1 MTEFERIT
9 ESTETLAAFLA
20 SLPCIEG
27 PWNEAFHERF
37 CNYCPAKDC
46 DNCQYEEYR
55 NNPLW
60 WLKLRDEPSE
70 GTKQAAKKLAALVEE
85 YSALE
90 AGKVLDISLN
100 AAKIL
105 NEEKD
110 IDWAMAISAA
120 QSLKIFERDGQEPE
134 TAVIDLDPAE
144 AERPL
149 TAEEEKTLQKVK
161 PLFRYAIE
169 SGSEPG
175 AITIMP
181 MGENAGITLHGEADI
196 QHFINRLLDLRR
208 NA

>member
-149 TAEEEKTLQKVK
+149 TAEEEKTDRKSVV
-161 PLFRYAIE
+161 
-169 SGSEPG
+169 
-175 AITIMP
+175 
-181 MGENAGITLHGEADI
+181 
-196 QHFINRLLDLRR
+196 
-208 NA
+208 

>member
-37 CNYCPAKDC
+37 CNYCPAK
-46 DNCQYEEYR
+46 
-55 NNPLW
+55 
-60 WLKLRDEPSE
+60 
-70 GTKQAAKKLAALVEE
+70 E

-120 QSLKIFERDGQEPE
+120 QSI
-134 TAVIDLDPAE
+134 
-144 AERPL
+144 
-149 TAEEEKTLQKVK
+149 
-161 PLFRYAIE
+161 
-169 SGSEPG
+169 
-175 AITIMP
+175 
-181 MGENAGITLHGEADI
+181 GIYDRG
-196 QHFINRLLDLRR
+196 
-208 NA
+208 

>member
-60 WLKLRDEPSE
+60 WLKLTDEPSE
-70 GTKQAAKKLAALVEE
+70 GTRRAAKRLADLVKQ

-90 AGKVLDISLN
+90 AAELLDISLN

-105 NEEKD
+105 NEEKGS
-110 IDWAMAISAA
+110 DWTMAISAA
-120 QSLKIFERDGQEPE
+120 QSI
-134 TAVIDLDPAE
+134 
-144 AERPL
+144 
-149 TAEEEKTLQKVK
+149 
-161 PLFRYAIE
+161 
-169 SGSEPG
+169 
-175 AITIMP
+175 
-181 MGENAGITLHGEADI
+181 GIYDRG
-196 QHFINRLLDLRR
+196 
-208 NA
+208 

>member
-1 MTEFERIT
+1 M
-9 ESTETLAAFLA
+9 
-20 SLPCIEG
+20 
-27 PWNEAFHERF
+27 
-37 CNYCPAKDC
+37 
-46 DNCQYEEYR
+46 
-55 NNPLW
+55 
-60 WLKLRDEPSE
+60 RDEPSE
-70 GTKQAAKKLAALVEE
+70 GTRQAAKKLAALVEE

-144 AERPL
+144 LERPL
-149 TAEEEKTLQKVK
+149 TAEEEKVLQKFK
-161 PLFRYAIE
+161 PIFRYAIE
-169 SGSEPG
+169 SGNEAG

-181 MGENAGITLHGEADI
+181 MGERAGITLHGESEVRI
-196 QHFINRLLDLRR
+196 FIKLLLDSFREAGTAVR